1 MSARRASFIAAA
13 AALVLGGC
21 AGAPGPRG
29 FLSTAPEAVH
39 MARGGWVKVDRR
51 SSDATFGSQL
61 VVEGELL
68 AAGADTLHVL
78 TGAGP
83 LTVVRAPRDRVTL
96 VGLHNR
102 AGERAL
108 ASLGL
113 SILSL
118 SNGWYSVI
126 TMPLNWLVGI
136 VESQTQARVGVLEI
150 RDGPWDACRTYA
162 RFPQGMP
169 PGLDPQ
175 RLTLHWYWPSPPR
188 GILAPR

>member
-1 MSARRASFIAAA
+1 MAMA

-29 FLSTAPEAVH
+29 FLPTAPEAVH
-39 MARGGWVKVDRR
+39 TARGGWVKVDRR

-68 AAGADTLHVL
+68 AASADTLHVL

-96 VGLHNR
+96 IGEHNR

-118 SNGWYSVI
+118 SNGWYAAI
-126 TMPLNWLVGI
+126 TLPLNWLVGI
-136 VESQTQARVGVLEI
+136 ADSHTQSRVGVLEI
-150 RDGPWDACRTYA
+150 RDGPWDACRTRA

-169 PGLDPQ
+169 PGLDPR
-175 RLTLHWYWPSPPR
+175 RLTLHWYEPSAPR
-188 GILAPR
+188 GPSGPR